1 MGAAFQITTELF
13 SSGAAMP
20 ATIALEWGESSGTH
34 RSALI
39 GLGVVL
45 VYLDGRWLLT
55 RDPIYGAAAKFWTR
69 IFGSPEA
76 PMAWT
81 LNSVVGTVV
90 AATVAAVFAGPQPE
104 GEGH

>member
-1 MGAAFQITTELF
+1 MDIELLSRLQF
-13 SSGAAMP
+13 A
-20 ATIALEWGESSGTH
+20 GTVMFH
-34 RSALI
+34 YLFPPLTI

-45 VYLDGRWLLT
+45 VYLEGMYLWKK
-55 RDPIYGAAAKFWTR
+55 DPLYETAAKFWTR